1 MKASVFSAPAG
12 VKRRLRRVARRDRG
26 GLDFIGEILNDGLV
40 PFDLDN
46 SDRLRALLDYAILD
60 SPREEEFDQLVRL
73 AGEVFHVS
81 KAAISFVEKDRQWF
95 KAEVG
100 LGLQETPVSCS
111 VCAHAIESGLD
122 LLVIPDATA
131 DARTSCNPFV
141 TGAPNIRFYAGA
153 VLRTPEGHG
162 LGALLLLDTEER
174 RLSPVEERLLVTLA
188 RQVMLMLESRRVSEK
203 RLSNATRLS
212 DEAERRK
219 EMLGVVSH
227 DLRQPLATISMV
239 AHLSEEWGGTDAPGH
254 RLAELG
260 GLLRESAED
269 MRRLVADLSDYSMGE
284 QGQLVMRFQETSGA
298 ALARAIRKRHRLV
311 ARAAGTEFEVASDG
325 ELPEILRADPYRIFQ
340 AVGNLIGN
348 ALHQTARG
356 GRIDVRFSA
365 TGDGGLAIEVTDNGK
380 GIPAESIGK
389 IFDKFWTSGGLSGGR
404 GIGLAVARGI
414 ARSHGGDITVTSE
427 PGVRTTFRLTIGR
440 VPAES

>member
-1 MKASVFSAPAG
+1 METIRS
-12 VKRRLRRVARRDRG
+12 RRL
-26 GLDFIGEILNDGLV
+26 DFLGEIPNDGFV
-40 PFDLDN
+40 PFDLEN
-46 SDRLRALLDYAILD
+46 SERLRALHDYAILD

-73 AGEVFHVS
+73 AREVFQVS
-81 KAAISFVEKDRQWF
+81 KAAISFVDKDRQWF

-100 LGLQETPVSCS
+100 LDLRETPVGCS
-111 VCAHAIESGLD
+111 VCAHAIASGLD

-131 DARTSCNPFV
+131 DARTNCNPFV
-141 TGAPNIRFYAGA
+141 TGEPNIRFYAGA
-153 VLRTPEGHG
+153 VLRTAEGHG

-174 RLSPVEERLLVTLA
+174 RLTPVEERLLVTLA
-188 RQVMLMLESRRVSEK
+188 RQVMLMLETRRVSEK
-203 RLSNATRLS
+203 RLSSATRLM

-239 AHLSEEWGGTDAPGH
+239 AHLSEEWGGADAPGR
-254 RLAELG
+254 RLADLG
-260 GLLRESAED
+260 GLLREAAED

-284 QGQLVMRFQETSGA
+284 QGQLVMRFQEISGE

-311 ARAAGTEFEVASDG
+311 AGNAGKELEVTADG
-325 ELPEILRADPYRIFQ
+325 ILPEKLRADPYRIFQ

-348 ALHQTARG
+348 ALYQTKRG
-356 GRIDVRFSA
+356 GRIDVRFSPL
-365 TGDGGLAIEVTDNGK
+365 DEGLAIDVTDNGK
-380 GIPAESIGK
+380 GIAPDAIGK

-414 ARSHGGDITVTSE
+414 ARSHGGDLTVTSQ

-440 VPAES
+440 VPAED